1 MNHIKEI
8 ILDLPQFKFIIF
20 SFSFRRNKA
29 QVPPGIP
36 IMDCRSMKNCFSKD
50 KARKSP
56 EFEKLVERGVS
67 ILNDKKVLA
76 CGCDY
81 GKHRSVAVA
90 EEIATRVGGKA
101 VKI

>member
-1 MNHIKEI
+1 M
-8 ILDLPQFKFIIF
+8 
-20 SFSFRRNKA
+20 R
-29 QVPPGIP
+29 
-36 IMDCRSMKNCFSKD
+36 NCFSRA

-56 EFEKLVERGVS
+56 EFERLVERGVS

-90 EEIATRVGGKA
+90 EEIAERVGGKA
-101 VKI
+101 IKI